1 MGTAENTVEVT
12 DRLAKLRKLAERLP
26 SKLNS
31 DWDGTN
37 HFELQDMG
45 GGKDFWWLDMSSFVY
60 GMDENPCE
68 SEEGKR
74 LGLIM
79 DIAAEVG
86 RLRDEGVI

>member
-1 MGTAENTVEVT
+1 MSEQELIAGLE
-12 DRLAKLRKLAERLP
+12 KLRKLASGLP
-26 SKLNS
+26 PKLNS

-37 HFELQDMG
+37 HYELTSS
-45 GGKDFWWLDMSSFVY
+45 GKSGEELDWWLMAGEGVD
-60 GMDENPCE
+60 DHPNACE

-86 RLRDEGVI
+86 RLRDEGII